1 MEMVMEV
8 NKFNA
13 NTLLKQTVDTAL
25 SQKRR
30 EKTSER
36 ILRARAQREES
47 VKSSS
52 SNTKGKT
59 MGLGIKIAIAA
70 ILFSVISGGYFYIEA
85 LQGKLEAAAEVQQR
99 LEGVIN
105 QQKLVMERN
114 AADLRKMQTIN
125 AEVAEKAGKAER
137 EVAALNSKLSKLDEA
152 VVAKAP
158 PTQTEIRINRGT
170 KDALRCNE
178 LVTGSPLTTEERT
191 GKIRNGICNDLIKE
205 LIAKEKTP

>member
-1 MEMVMEV
+1 
-8 NKFNA
+8 
-13 NTLLKQTVDTAL
+13 
-25 SQKRR
+25 
-30 EKTSER
+30 
-36 ILRARAQREES
+36 
-47 VKSSS
+47 
-52 SNTKGKT
+52 

-137 EVAALNSKLSKLDEA
+137 EVASLNNKLSKLDEA

-158 PTQTEIRINRGT
+158 PTQTEIKINRGT

-178 LVTGSPLTTEERT
+178 LVTGSPLTTDELS
-191 GKIRNGICNDLIKE
+191 GKIKNNICPE
-205 LIAKEKTP
+205 LIASKIPAKEAK

>member
-1 MEMVMEV
+1 MEV
-8 NKFNA
+8 NQFNA
-13 NTLLKQTVDTAL
+13 NTLLKSTVDTAL
-25 SQKRR
+25 SQRR
-30 EKTSER
+30 QEKTSER
-36 ILRARAQREES
+36 ILRMRAQREES
-47 VKSSS
+47 DKFSS

-70 ILFSVISGGYFYIEA
+70 ILFSIISGGYFYIEA

-137 EVAALNSKLSKLDEA
+137 EVAVLNSKLSKLDEA

-178 LVTGSPLTTEERT
+178 LVTGSPLTNDELS
-191 GKIRNGICNDLIKE
+191 GKVKNNICPE
-205 LIAKEKTP
+205 LIASKIPAKEAK